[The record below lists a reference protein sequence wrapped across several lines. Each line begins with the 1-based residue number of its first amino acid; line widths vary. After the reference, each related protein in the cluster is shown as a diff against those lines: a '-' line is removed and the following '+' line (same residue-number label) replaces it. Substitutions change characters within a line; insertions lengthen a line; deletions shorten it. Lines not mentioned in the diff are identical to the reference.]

1 MEINELVTALR
12 RMQVETGSLVC
23 LGCGYEHGCSA
34 HGCALLRE
42 AADRISMLNDF
53 NKSQSAKM
61 LKTIAELRAALPVW
75 ISVDKQLPENGV
87 PVIVYRKGGKIEQGI
102 ADVNGWWRVY
112 GTRTKNVIAWQ
123 PMPAPPETK
132 EEANETN

>member
-34 HGCALLRE
+34 RGCALLRE

-53 NKSQSAKM
+53 DKSQSAKM